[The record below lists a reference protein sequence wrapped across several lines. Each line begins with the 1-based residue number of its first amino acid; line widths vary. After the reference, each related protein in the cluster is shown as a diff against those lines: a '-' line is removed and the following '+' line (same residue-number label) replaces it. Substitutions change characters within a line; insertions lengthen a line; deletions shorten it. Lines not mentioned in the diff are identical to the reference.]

1 MVNIAGWIL
10 LSFFGD
16 CLMSIMTFQEY
27 NEFEKLALKEQYR
40 RNVSYYDPCKGW
52 VLDLSRKINN
62 IDLPLK

>member
-1 MVNIAGWIL
+1 
-10 LSFFGD
+10 
-16 CLMSIMTFQEY
+16 MSIMTFQEY